1 MTTKTVLITGC
12 SSGGLGG
19 SLALAFSDAGYT
31 VYATARNPAKID
43 ESLTKRPRVRALAL
57 DVTNAEQIAEV
68 ATQVA
73 SETAGRLDVLIN
85 NAGGNYTM
93 PVLDASIE
101 ESKKLFDTN
110 FWGVVRLTQ
119 AFSPLL
125 VTARGTVVNI
135 SSIAGVLNT
144 PFMGM
149 YGASKAAVTM
159 ISETLRLEMQPF
171 HVKVITV
178 MAGNVETQFWVDGS
192 NFALPSDSLYTPI
205 VTVITDAAA
214 GTLSGRKSTP
224 DSFSRDLLN
233 IVTSGTAGIVWKGA
247 LAGSVKWVVKF
258 MPTALVDK
266 IISNSRGL
274 DKLAMSRGQ
283 KEVNGS

>member
-73 SETAGRLDVLIN
+73 SETAGRLDILIN

>member
-1 MTTKTVLITGC
+1 MATKTALITGC
-12 SSGGLGG
+12 SAGGLGAA
-19 SLALAFSDAGYT
+19 LALAFSDAGYT

-57 DVTNAEQIAEV
+57 DVTDAQQIAEV
-68 ATQVA
+68 AAQVA

-93 PVLDASIE
+93 PVMDTDIE

-110 FWGVVRLTQ
+110 LWGVVRVTQ

-125 VTARGTVVNI
+125 VNARGTVVNI

-159 ISETLRLEMQPF
+159 VSETLRLEMEPF

-178 MAGNVETQFWVDGS
+178 MAGNVETRFWVDGS
-192 NFALPSDSLYTPI
+192 NFVLPPDSLYTPI
-205 VTVITDAAA
+205 VSVIADAAA
-214 GTLSGRKSTP
+214 GTLSGKRSSP
-224 DSFSRDLLN
+224 ESFARDLLRA
-233 IVTSGTAGIVWKGA
+233 VKAGGTGIVWKGA
-247 LAGSVKWVVKF
+247 LASSVRWVVKF
-258 MPTALVDK
+258 MPTGLVDS
-266 IISNSRGL
+266 IISHSRGL
-274 DKLAMSRGQ
+274 AKLATSGSQ
-283 KEVNGS
+283 KEANGS